1 MATTQKVRREQA
13 LAHIADN
20 ILAEE
25 DLVEQTRADAAR
37 AKEAAKVR
45 AAEMLTQARQGEKI
59 YCEGAHKFQDGI
71 RLAMSGITTMLQAS
85 TTILLLPGTTHIV
98 NKAGILTRCSRW
110 LASQLFAAS
119 RNGDYFGAMR
129 LHYTG
134 RPSPT
139 ESFVDAERF
148 LVGQIFV
155 VQDEMEK
162 RDGIQHSRN
171 GSD

>member
-1 MATTQKVRREQA
+1 MATTLKVRRDQA
-13 LAHIADN
+13 LAHIADG

-25 DLVEQTRADAAR
+25 DLVEQSRADAAR
-37 AKEAAKVR
+37 AKEAAKAR
-45 AAEMLTQARQGEKI
+45 AAEVMAQARQGEKI

-85 TTILLLPGTTHIV
+85 TTILLLPGTAAV
-98 NKAGILTRCSRW
+98 VSKQGILTRCSRW
-110 LASQLFAAS
+110 LASQLFAAA

-134 RPSPT
+134 RPSPQ
-139 ESFVDAERF
+139 ESFVDAERY

-162 RDGIQHSRN
+162 QN
-171 GSD
+171 GVQ